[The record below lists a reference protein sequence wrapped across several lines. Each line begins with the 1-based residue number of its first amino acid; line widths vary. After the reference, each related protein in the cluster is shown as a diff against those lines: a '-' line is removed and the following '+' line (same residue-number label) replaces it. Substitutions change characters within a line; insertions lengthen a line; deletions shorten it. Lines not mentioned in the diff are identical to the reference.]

1 MSHYINPRK
10 MWFLL
15 IIPCGFIIFSLME
28 NIYNFQQFYKF
39 VFFLNLIELNL
50 AVDRSFFISNNALF
64 TPLLYCL
71 SN

>member
-1 MSHYINPRK
+1 MWIYYILTHGK
-10 MWFLL
+10 YL
-15 IIPCGFIIFSLME
+15 
-28 NIYNFQQFYKF
+28 QFYKF